1 MIEQID
7 ICSCKLVVM
16 PMICTRWNDE
26 KTIQNYIMHMGK
38 MQSCKNFNQI
48 QTNAN
53 NIQYSNLKFW
63 SIVMVASI
71 GNLRKDENVQFI
83 RGKLSTFWSHN
94 H

>member
-1 MIEQID
+1 
-7 ICSCKLVVM
+7 
-16 PMICTRWNDE
+16 
-26 KTIQNYIMHMGK
+26 MGK

-83 RGKLSTFWSHN
+83 RGKLSTF
-94 H
+94 